1 MAKSL
6 GVPRETFPGERCVAI
21 VPRSVEVL
29 AKAGLS
35 VTVEP
40 GAGFDAGYPDD
51 QYTARG
57 AKLASRETIFKE
69 SDVIAQF
76 RSLGSNPEAGKA
88 DLALLREGQILIGM
102 GEPLTASKEIQAIAK
117 TGASF
122 FALELIPRITRAQ
135 SMDVLSS
142 LATISGYESVL
153 LAAQSLPKIFPML
166 MTAAGTITPA
176 KVFVIGAGV
185 AGLQAIATAK
195 RLGSVVSAYDVRSAV
210 KDQIVSVGAKF
221 VSLDVDGASAEG
233 QGGYAK
239 AMDENFYKRQR
250 ELMLEVVKEHD
261 AVITTAAVPGKKAPI
276 LITKEM
282 VEAMAPGSVI
292 VDIAAVRGGN
302 CELTEAGKIVTHK
315 GVTILGP
322 MNFPAM
328 APFHASQMYSANVV
342 TFWKNLA
349 NFLPVTTQSPD
360 EIVRETLVT
369 HGGAVVHPRVC
380 EAFGLPAPGPAA
392 AGS

>member
-1 MAKSL
+1 
-6 GVPRETFPGERCVAI
+6 VAI
-21 VPRSVEVL
+21 VPRSVEAL

-35 VTVEP
+35 VLVEP
-40 GAGFDAGYPDD
+40 GAGFEAGYPDD

-57 AKLASRETIFKE
+57 AMLASRETIFKE

-76 RSLGSNPEAGKA
+76 RSLGANPEAGKS
-88 DLALLREGQILIGM
+88 DLALMREGQILIGM
-102 GEPLTASKEIQAIAK
+102 GEPLTASKEAQALAK
-117 TGASF
+117 AGVSF

-221 VSLDVDGASAEG
+221 VTLDVDGASAEG

-302 CELTEAGKIVTHK
+302 CELTQPGKIVVHN

-349 NFLPVTTQSPD
+349 GFLPVTAQSPD

-369 HGGAVVHPRVC
+369 HAGAVVHPRVC
-380 EAFGLPAPGPAA
+380 EVFGWPAPGPAA